1 MHWNLG
7 HFAAIVKESNGPYQ
21 IEDPTFWRQYGAP
34 QMISPCNMHG
44 AVKKKGSK
52 GWELRLDL
60 LPKRG
65 EPIGGDLSRTD
76 GARLKLR

>member
-34 QMISPCNMHG
+34 QMISPLQYAWRSQEEG
-44 AVKKKGSK
+44 K
-52 GWELRLDL
+52 
-60 LPKRG
+60 
-65 EPIGGDLSRTD
+65 
-76 GARLKLR
+76 